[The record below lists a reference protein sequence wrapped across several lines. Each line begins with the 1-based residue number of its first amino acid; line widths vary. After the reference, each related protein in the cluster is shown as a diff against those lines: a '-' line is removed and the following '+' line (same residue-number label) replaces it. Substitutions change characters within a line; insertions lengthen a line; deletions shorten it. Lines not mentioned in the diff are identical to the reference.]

1 MLEDESPVGMMVV
14 GIPEYVDAEGKLVV
28 KVW

>member
-1 MLEDESPVGMMVV
+1 MLEDESPGGMMVV
-14 GIPEYVDAEGKLVV
+14 GMPEHVDAEGKLVV